1 MYIGMYV
8 GMYVGRCC
16 PAKTLANHKKY
27 LLLIVFGAARH
38 NTVLFCLL
46 FEPPD
51 LVVNH
56 KLASQIK
63 SEVSDIHPRQVS
75 THFEPLNSKASL
87 NGRL

>member
-1 MYIGMYV
+1 MYV

-16 PAKTLANHKKY
+16 PAKTLANRNKY
-27 LLLIVFGAARH
+27 LLLIVFGH

-63 SEVSDIHPRQVS
+63 SEVNDIHPRQVS
-75 THFEPLNSKASL
+75 SHFEPLNSKASL